1 MTDFAHRSG
10 RPQGRRVPLAAP
22 PWPVHCF
29 LLLTAAV
36 CGLLFVRAHH
46 LAVPAL
52 PIERLQAEPAVD
64 VDVALPP
71 IGIDAPAPPTSADFR
86 LVAEEAP
93 DPAPPASSIE
103 IPYDMTLRL
112 HKGDTVAAMLRDLG
126 VADDDRAAIVAAL
139 ESVLKKTRLGAGEA
153 VQLSLMASSE
163 ALDAPRVL
171 SMKLRP
177 RAEREYTVTRQEDGS
192 YDGDEKVYEVRPL
205 VVRVATRRTGSL
217 LESGVA
223 AGAPADAVREFI
235 KALSYGVDFQR
246 ELRQGQPFSL
256 LLQEGVTDDGRVART
271 GRLLAGRLKLAKRTM
286 TVIAFQPQHGSR
298 QFYTPDGKSVVRAF
312 LRTPM
317 DASHIT
323 SRFGMR
329 RHPILGYSRMH
340 EGVDFAAPTG
350 TPILAAGRGTV
361 VRAGRNGGY
370 GIYVELRHTPI
381 ISTAYGH
388 MSRLG
393 PGIRP
398 GVHVRQ
404 GQVIG
409 FVGATGLAT
418 GPHLHYE
425 FHRRGRPVNP
435 LTQHASIRAHLVGR
449 DMHRFLALVRRC
461 RAAFASAPLIGSIH

>member
-1 MTDFAHRSG
+1 MTDFAYRSG

-29 LLLTAAV
+29 LLLTAVV
-36 CGLLFVRAHH
+36 CGFLFVRTHH
-46 LAVPAL
+46 GMMPAL
-52 PIERLQAEPAVD
+52 PIERLLADHPAE
-64 VDVALPP
+64 VDVAMPA
-71 IGIDAPAPPTSADFR
+71 IGIDAPASPTAGDFR
-86 LVAEEAP
+86 LVAEEVP
-93 DPAPPASSIE
+93 DPEPPAPPVE
-103 IPYDMTLRL
+103 TPYDMTLRL
-112 HKGDTVAAMLRDLG
+112 HKGDTLAAMLRDLG
-126 VADDDRAAIVAAL
+126 VADGDRTAIVVAL
-139 ESVLKKTRLGAGEA
+139 DAVLKKTRLAAGEM

-163 ALDAPRVL
+163 APDAPRVL

-177 RAEREYTVTRQEDGS
+177 RPEREYTVTRQEDGS
-192 YDGDEKVYEVRPL
+192 YDGEEKVYEVRPM

-217 LESGVA
+217 LESAVA
-223 AGAPADAVREFI
+223 AGAPSDAVREFI

-256 LLQEGVTDDGRVART
+256 LLQEGVTDDGQVARS
-271 GRLLAGRLKLAKRTM
+271 GRLLAGRLKLDKRTA
-286 TVIAFQPQHGSR
+286 TVIAFQPAHGSR
-298 QFYTPDGKSVVRAF
+298 QYYTPDGKSVVRAF

-350 TPILAAGRGTV
+350 TPILAAGGGTV
-361 VRAGRNGGY
+361 TKAGRYGGY
-370 GIYVELRHTPI
+370 GIYVELRHTAT

-398 GVHVRQ
+398 GTHVRQ

-409 FVGATGLAT
+409 FVGSTGLAT

-425 FHRRGRPVNP
+425 FHRRGRAVNP
-435 LTQHASIRAHLVGR
+435 LTQHASMRAHLVGR
-449 DMHRFLALVRRC
+449 DLKRFLALVRRC
-461 RAAFASAPLIGSIH
+461 RAAFASAPLVASLH